1 MLFSLYLS
9 IRTIRNN
16 FISAGKASGISL
28 EFNFKDILTQA
39 LCHDLEVILI
49 FLFLPENITLVHYID
64 DLMLI
69 EPSDQE
75 VVTTLDL
82 LVTHMRIR
90 GLEKSNQNLR
100 AFCLTESLWS
110 PVVWGIQKYSL

>member
-82 LVTHMRIR
+82 LVTHMHTR
-90 GLEKSNQNLR
+90 GWEINSIK
-100 AFCLTESLWS
+100 
-110 PVVWGIQKYSL
+110 IQGLSTAMKLFGAQQCGACKRYF